1 MAWQTHLLILPIIVP
16 MLTGAVMLLL
26 GDAHRRAR
34 AVLAV
39 AAVLTVLLAA
49 AWLFLETNLG
59 GSLFSPQEIIS
70 ADVIGV
76 YLLGNWAA
84 PFGIVLVADRLAA
97 VMLLLTALIALAA
110 LVFSLARWDRA
121 GVHFHPLLQ
130 FQIMGLNGAFLTGD
144 LFNLF
149 VFFEI
154 LLAASYGL
162 LLHGSGVARVKAG
175 LHYIAVNLAA
185 SFVFLIGVSLIY
197 GAAGTLNMAD
207 LALRAAQLSDAQTPL
222 LHAGL
227 AMLGVAFLIKAAA
240 WPLNFWLPAA
250 YSAACAPVAALFA
263 LMSKVGIYAVLRV
276 TSLLTFGAEDAS
288 EVFAAGDGTSSVF
301 AAGNG
306 TSGVFAAAWLFAIGA
321 ATAVFGGIGLLATS
335 ELRRQ
340 ASYAVLMSSGTL
352 LMVIGQGNTAA
363 LGPALYYLT
372 SATLAVAAF
381 FLLIEMIE
389 FNRPYAVNVLALTQ
403 EAFGLDE
410 DEPDANAP
418 DEVVGVVIPLAMAT
432 LGGAFIACALLIT
445 GLPPLSGFLAK
456 LGMLGAV
463 LQTGSNTAWV
473 MLAVVL
479 GCGLA
484 GMMALSRS
492 GIRTFWTVER
502 DVQRLRLLEAAP
514 MLGLLFLC
522 VLLTVAA
529 QPAARYFDATAKAL
543 HTPQHY
549 IDAVMSASEVQER
562 AP

>member
-1 MAWQTHLLILPIIVP
+1 MMAWQQHLLILPVVVP
-16 MLTGAVMLLL
+16 MLAGAVMLLL

-34 AVLAV
+34 AVLALGSLLLV
-39 AAVLTVLLAA
+39 LAAAVLLL
-49 AWLFLETNLG
+49 LITDLG
-59 GSLFSPQEIIS
+59 GRSFLFREE
-70 ADVIGV
+70 AIGV

-97 VMLLLTALIALAA
+97 VMLLLTAIIALAA
-110 LVFSLARWDRA
+110 LIFALARWDRA

-162 LLHGSGVARVKAG
+162 LLHGSGMARVKAG
-175 LHYIAVNLAA
+175 LHYIAVNLVA

-207 LALRAAQLSDAQTPL
+207 LAQRAALLSDAETPL
-222 LHAGL
+222 LYAGL

-263 LMSKVGIYAVLRV
+263 IMSKVGIYAVLRV
-276 TSLLTFGAEDAS
+276 ASLLALDAS
-288 EVFAAGDGTSSVF
+288 DTFAV
-301 AAGNG
+301 
-306 TSGVFAAAWLFAIGA
+306 WLFAIGA

-340 ASYAVLMSSGTL
+340 ASYAVLISSGTL
-352 LMVIGQGNTAA
+352 LMVISQANTAA
-363 LGPALYYLT
+363 LGAALYYLA

-418 DEVVGVVIPLAMAT
+418 DEVIGVVIPLAMAT

-456 LGMLGAV
+456 LGMLSAV
-463 LQTGSNTAWV
+463 LQSDAKTAWV
-473 MLAVVL
+473 MIAVVL

-484 GMMALSRS
+484 GMIALARS

-522 VLLTVAA
+522 VVLTVAA
-529 QPAARYFDATAKAL
+529 QPAARYFDATARML
-543 HTPQHY
+543 HAPQTY
-549 IDAVMSASEVQER
+549 IDAVLSVRPSAR
-562 AP
+562 KDTP

>member
-1 MAWQTHLLILPIIVP
+1 MHWPLHLIILPVVVP
-16 MLTGAVMLLL
+16 MLTGALMLML
-26 GDAHRRAR
+26 GEAHRRAR
-34 AVLAV
+34 AALAV
-39 AAVLTVLLAA
+39 ASVLTVVATALCLL
-49 AWLFLETNLG
+49 WLTHPG
-59 GSLFSPQEIIS
+59 AGSVLTPHLAPQEVIS
-70 ADVIGV
+70 V
-76 YLLGNWAA
+76 YMLGNWAA
-84 PFGIVLVADRLAA
+84 PFGIVLVVDRLAA
-97 VMLLLTALIALAA
+97 AMLLLTALISLAA
-110 LVFSLARWDRA
+110 LVFALARWERA

-197 GAAGTLNMAD
+197 GAAGTLTMAD
-207 LALRAAQLSDAQTPL
+207 LALRAAALSDAESAL

-276 TSLLTFGAEDAS
+276 TSLLTLGS
-288 EVFAAGDGTSSVF
+288 EAMEIFAAP
-301 AAGNG
+301 
-306 TSGVFAAAWLFAIGA
+306 WLFAIGA
-321 ATAVFGGIGLLATS
+321 ATAVFGGIGLLAAS

-352 LMVIGQGNTAA
+352 LMVIGQGSTAA

-410 DEPDANAP
+410 DEPDESAP

-463 LQTGSNTAWV
+463 LQTDSQSAWV

-484 GMMALSRS
+484 GMISLSRS

-522 VLLTVAA
+522 VALTVAA
-529 QPAARYFDATAKAL
+529 QPAARYFEATAKAL

-549 IDAVMSASEVQER
+549 IDAVMSATASQER

>member
-1 MAWQTHLLILPIIVP
+1 VIAWQKHLIILPIVIP
-16 MLTGAVMLLL
+16 MLTGAAMLLL
-26 GDAHRRAR
+26 GDAHRRVR
-34 AVLAV
+34 AGLGLAAMVTMLVLAIGL
-39 AAVLTVLLAA
+39 VLGA
-49 AWLFLETNLG
+49 NLG
-59 GSLFSPQEIIS
+59 GQFPFPPS
-70 ADVIGV
+70 VIGV

-84 PFGIVLVADRLAA
+84 PFGIVLVVDRLAA
-97 VMLLLTALIALAA
+97 AMLLLTAIIGLAA
-110 LVFSLARWDRA
+110 LVFALARWQRA

-162 LLHGSGVARVKAG
+162 LLHGSGMARVKAG

-197 GAAGTLNMAD
+197 GAVGTLNMAD
-207 LALRAAQLSDAQTPL
+207 LALRLAALDAADRPL
-222 LHAGL
+222 AHAGL

-276 TSLLTFGAEDAS
+276 SSVLSVGDGTLTDATPQ
-288 EVFAAGDGTSSVF
+288 VFAAP
-301 AAGNG
+301 
-306 TSGVFAAAWLFAIGA
+306 WLFAIGA
-321 ATAVFGGIGLLATS
+321 ATAIFGAIGLLASS

-340 ASYAVLMSSGTL
+340 ASYALLVSSGTL
-352 LMVIGQGNTAA
+352 LMVIGQANTAA
-363 LGPALYYLT
+363 LGPALYYLV
-372 SATLAVAAF
+372 SATLAVSAF

-389 FNRPYAVNVLALTQ
+389 FNRPYAANVLALTQ

-410 DEPDANAP
+410 DEPAPNAP
-418 DEVVGVVIPLAMAT
+418 DEVIGVVIPLAMAT

-463 LQTGSNTAWV
+463 LHAGGDPGTDVPIATSAWV

-484 GMMALSRS
+484 GMMALARS

-502 DVQRLRLLEAAP
+502 TVRRLRPLEAVP
-514 MLGLLFLC
+514 MLGLLALC
-522 VLLTVAA
+522 LLLTVAA
-529 QPAARYFDATAKAL
+529 QPATRYFEATARSL
-543 HTPQHY
+543 HNPAYY
-549 IDAVMSASEVQER
+549 IDAVRAAASPATSTAVMT
-562 AP
+562 ATGPTP

>member
-1 MAWQTHLLILPIIVP
+1 MHWPHHLIILPIVVP
-16 MLTGAVMLLL
+16 MLTGAVMLML

-34 AVLAV
+34 TVLAV
-39 AAVLTVLLAA
+39 TSVMTVLLAA
-49 AWLFLETNLG
+49 AFLLLGTSLG
-59 GSLFSPQEIIS
+59 GSLFFPQEIIS
-70 ADVIGV
+70 V

-84 PFGIVLVADRLAA
+84 PFGIVLVVDRLAA
-97 VMLLLTALIALAA
+97 VMLVLTAIIALAA
-110 LVFSLARWDRA
+110 LVFALARWDRA

-185 SFVFLIGVSLIY
+185 SFVFLVGVSLIY

-207 LALRAAQLSDAQTPL
+207 LALRVAALSDAETPL
-222 LHAGL
+222 AHAGL

-276 TSLLTFGAEDAS
+276 TSLLTLGNEGV
-288 EVFAAGDGTSSVF
+288 VFAAP
-301 AAGNG
+301 
-306 TSGVFAAAWLFAIGA
+306 WLFALGA

-340 ASYAVLMSSGTL
+340 AAYAVLMSSGTL
-352 LMVIGQGNTAA
+352 LMVVGQANTAA

-463 LQTGSNTAWV
+463 LHTGSNTAWV

-562 AP
+562 TP